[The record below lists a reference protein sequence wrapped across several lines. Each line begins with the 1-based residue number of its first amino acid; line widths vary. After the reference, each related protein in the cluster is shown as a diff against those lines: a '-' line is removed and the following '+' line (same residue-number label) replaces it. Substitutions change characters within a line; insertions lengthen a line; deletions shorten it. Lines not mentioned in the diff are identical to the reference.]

1 LRLLLLVAA
10 LVVVVVVV
18 LADRGRRG
26 PGDDDVA
33 GEDVCAARQSG
44 RSWVARGRVADAHDG
59 GCDGGEH
66 CRGCFGGGLLVLMLG
81 LWLMDVVRMA
91 MAAA

>member
-10 LVVVVVVV
+10 LVVVVVV

-44 RSWVARGRVADAHDG
+44 RSWVARERVADAHDG